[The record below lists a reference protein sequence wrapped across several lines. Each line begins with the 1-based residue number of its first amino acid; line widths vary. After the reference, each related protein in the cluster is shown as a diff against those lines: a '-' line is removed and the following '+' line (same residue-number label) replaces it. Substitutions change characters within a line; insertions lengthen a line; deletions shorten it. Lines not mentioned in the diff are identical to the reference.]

1 MVAGEDPERAAELAD
16 RAIGYGPGMAYVV
29 ALLAAADVALRG
41 GDRERAAELAAG
53 AATEAGAR
61 RDRAGLAEALELGA
75 AAAEDPERARA
86 LAEEAIAI
94 WRDIRS
100 PFGEARTQLTL
111 ARMLGAAEGLALA
124 EAAEAR
130 LRELGVRGP
139 ATAAATLLA
148 EYSEASVPTVAI
160 ESLSRFRLLRDGAPV
175 PLGEWQSRKARDL
188 LKMLVA
194 RRGRPTPRD
203 VLMEALWPEGDPAKL
218 ANRLSVALSTLR
230 SVLDPERRYDQD
242 HFVSAGKD
250 VLALETANLEIDV
263 ERFLAEASAGFALR
277 ADGILARAR
286 GRLAAAEALYSGEF
300 LEEDAYEDWA
310 VPLREEAR
318 ATYISVA
325 RALGEDALERG
336 EHDLAGRYFLRT
348 LEKDP
353 YDEDVHLA
361 LVALHE
367 TAGRHGE
374 ARRAYRTYVSRM
386 EEIAV
391 EAAPFPSP

>member
-1 MVAGEDPERAAELAD
+1 
-16 RAIGYGPGMAYVV
+16 
-29 ALLAAADVALRG
+29 
-41 GDRERAAELAAG
+41 
-53 AATEAGAR
+53 
-61 RDRAGLAEALELGA
+61 
-75 AAAEDPERARA
+75 
-86 LAEEAIAI
+86 
-94 WRDIRS
+94 
-100 PFGEARTQLTL
+100 
-111 ARMLGAAEGLALA
+111 MLGATEGLALA
-124 EAAEAR
+124 ETAEAR

-139 ATAAATLLA
+139 ASAAASLLA
-148 EYSEASVPTVAI
+148 EYSEVSLSTVSI
-160 ESLSRFRLLRDGAPV
+160 ESLSRFRVLRDGVPV
-175 PLGEWQSRKARDL
+175 PLGEWQSKKARDL

-203 VLMEALWPEGDPAKL
+203 VLMEALWPEGDPTKL

-230 SVLDPERRYDQD
+230 SVLDPERRHDQD
-242 HFVSAGKD
+242 HYVSAGKD
-250 VLALETANLEIDV
+250 VLALEVANLEIDV
-263 ERFLAEASAGFALR
+263 EGFLAEAAAGFGLR
-277 ADGILARAR
+277 ADGALSQAR

-336 EHDLAGRYFLRT
+336 EHDLAARYFLRT

-367 TAGRHGE
+367 AAGRHGE
-374 ARRAYRTYVSRM
+374 ARRAYRTYVARM

>member
-1 MVAGEDPERAAELAD
+1 
-16 RAIGYGPGMAYVV
+16 
-29 ALLAAADVALRG
+29 
-41 GDRERAAELAAG
+41 
-53 AATEAGAR
+53 
-61 RDRAGLAEALELGA
+61 RDRAGLAEGLELGA

-94 WRDIRS
+94 WREIRS

-111 ARMLGAAEGLALA
+111 ARMLGPIEGLALA
-124 EAAEAR
+124 QAAEAR

-139 ATAAATLLA
+139 ATAAASLLA
-148 EYSEASVPTVAI
+148 EYSETSVPTVTI
-160 ESLSRFRLLRDGAPV
+160 ESLSRFRVLRDGVPV
-175 PLGEWQSRKARDL
+175 PLGEWQSKKARDL

-242 HFVSAGKD
+242 HYVSAGKD
-250 VLALETANLEIDV
+250 VLALETGNLEIDI
-263 ERFLAEASAGFALR
+263 ERFLVEAAAGFTLR
-277 ADGILARAR
+277 ADGALARAR
-286 GRLAAAEALYSGEF
+286 GRLAAAEGLYSGEF

-336 EHDLAGRYFLRT
+336 EHDLAARYFLRT

-353 YDEDVHLA
+353 YDEEIHLA

-367 TAGRHGE
+367 SAGRHGE

-391 EAAPFPSP
+391 EAAPFPAP

>member
-1 MVAGEDPERAAELAD
+1 M
-16 RAIGYGPGMAYVV
+16 
-29 ALLAAADVALRG
+29 
-41 GDRERAAELAAG
+41 
-53 AATEAGAR
+53 
-61 RDRAGLAEALELGA
+61 
-75 AAAEDPERARA
+75 
-86 LAEEAIAI
+86 
-94 WRDIRS
+94 
-100 PFGEARTQLTL
+100 
-111 ARMLGAAEGLALA
+111 
-124 EAAEAR
+124 
-130 LRELGVRGP
+130 
-139 ATAAATLLA
+139 
-148 EYSEASVPTVAI
+148 
-160 ESLSRFRLLRDGAPV
+160 LRDGAPV